1 MSTTPFEEARALHRS
16 GQLAEAERRYAAL
29 LRETPDHA
37 EALHLLGVIALQTGR
52 AERGVE
58 LIGQAIRRDPALA
71 QAHNNFGHG
80 LAMLGRPQEA
90 LASFDRALALL
101 PDFADAH
108 LNRASILLALGR
120 AAEAL
125 PSYDAAIAL
134 LPDPAEALV
143 ARGALLL
150 GLGRAKEAIADLDAA
165 AARGLE
171 TLALQ
176 ATRARALA
184 RLDRLEEALR
194 AFERALALAP
204 DDAGLW
210 HDRGVV
216 LGQRGQAAEAL
227 ASFERAIALA
237 PGFAAAHNSRR
248 LALNELE
255 RPQDALA
262 AFDRAITL
270 QPGMA
275 DAHLNRGTVLAAL
288 GRPAEALASFDAALA
303 RDPGLA
309 EAACG
314 RGNALGQLSRHE
326 EAAASF
332 RQALALQPDD
342 IDALKGLGNALK
354 DLLRPEEAIACF
366 RRAVALQPEDAEA
379 RLDLALAHLPI
390 AVDTAEASRAAA
402 GQFAAALAELE
413 QWGEAHLAEL
423 GQVVGRGWPFWLA
436 YRPGNMQALL
446 SRHGDLMSRA
456 ATAAWGRHCGFA
468 AAPPPQRD
476 RIRLAVVSGHI
487 RRHSVWDVILKGIVE
502 GLDRRRFELFLYHT
516 CPEAD
521 GETGWARRHAE
532 KFVQGPLTV
541 PAWLDL
547 IGQDRPDI
555 LLYPEIGMDR
565 IPALLA
571 SLRLAPLQVVGW
583 GHPLTSGLPTMDL
596 FLSGELL
603 EGPEAQAQAH
613 YREKLVRLP
622 GTGVRTR
629 MPGMAAEPVRA
640 DALGLPADRGIVR
653 FALSQ
658 TAYKF
663 DPIHDA
669 LFVEVARAAAPCQI
683 WLPQMPVHHRATE
696 SLLDRLGRGL
706 RAAGMQPEAV
716 LRVMPW
722 LPATQFLGF
731 LGEMDVYLDGP
742 GFSGYTTAWQA
753 VHQGLP
759 IVTLEGEFLRQ
770 RLAAGLLRQIG
781 QADTIAATP
790 AEYVAIAAR
799 LAAEARDPQRRQ
811 SRRDSLRRAAAAL
824 ADGDD
829 RVLRALEDCLSAE
842 LAARRAAQARAG

>member
-29 LRETPDHA
+29 LRKTPDHA

-58 LIGQAIRRDPALA
+58 
-71 QAHNNFGHG
+71 
-80 LAMLGRPQEA
+80 
-90 LASFDRALALL
+90 
-101 PDFADAH
+101 
-108 LNRASILLALGR
+108 
-120 AAEAL
+120 
-125 PSYDAAIAL
+125 
-134 LPDPAEALV
+134 
-143 ARGALLL
+143 
-150 GLGRAKEAIADLDAA
+150 
-165 AARGLE
+165 
-171 TLALQ
+171 
-176 ATRARALA
+176 
-184 RLDRLEEALR
+184 
-194 AFERALALAP
+194 
-204 DDAGLW
+204 
-210 HDRGVV
+210 

-237 PGFAAAHNSRR
+237 PGFAAAHNSRG
-248 LALNELE
+248 LALNELG
-255 RPQDALA
+255 RLQDALA
-262 AFDRAITL
+262 AFDRAIAP

-275 DAHLNRGTVLAAL
+275 DAHLNQGAVLAAL
-288 GRPAEALASFDAALA
+288 GRPEEALASFDAALA

-332 RQALALQPDD
+332 RQALALRPDD

-354 DLLRPEEAIACF
+354 DLLRPEEAVACF

-413 QWGEAHLAEL
+413 QWSEAHLAEL

-456 ATAAWGRHCGFA
+456 ATAARGRHCGFA
-468 AAPPPQRD
+468 AAPPPQRG

-571 SLRLAPLQVVGW
+571 SLRLAPLQVAAW

-603 EGPEAQAQAH
+603 EGPEAQAH

-629 MPGMAAEPVRA
+629 MPGIAAEPVRA

-683 WLPQMPVHHRATE
+683 WLPRMPVHRRATE

-716 LRVMPW
+716 LRIMPW
-722 LPATQFLGF
+722 LPAAQFLGF

-781 QADTIAATP
+781 RADTIAATP
-790 AEYVAIAAR
+790 AEYVAIASR